1 MNNII
6 IDMEE
11 PQEPQPQEIK
21 KTTVR
26 TVNTGPKGVIADYI
40 IYKRFETELRRRM
53 KDSGENKQVVSE
65 SEVRKLFC
73 ATQMAENQ
81 QIYGSEEESP
91 DIESN

>member
-1 MNNII
+1 MEEEGKEASKVPKSFLSDTIFMNNII

-26 TVNTGPKGVIADYI
+26 TLLSYT
-40 IYKRFETELRRRM
+40 FLQ
-53 KDSGENKQVVSE
+53 QVVSE